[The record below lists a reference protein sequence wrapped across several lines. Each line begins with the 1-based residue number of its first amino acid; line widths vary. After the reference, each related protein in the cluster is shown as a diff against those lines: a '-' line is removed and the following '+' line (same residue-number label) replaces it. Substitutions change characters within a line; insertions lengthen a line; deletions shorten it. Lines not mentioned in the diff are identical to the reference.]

1 MERLKRIVLA
11 KLLYGLLFVAVLPL
25 LLVVWAARTSQAV
38 PLPVLHSLPWGI
50 VLAVVGL
57 GLILWGMGSLWWVG
71 GGLPMNAFPPPCYV
85 STGIY
90 SVFSHPIY
98 VGFGCAC
105 VGIAV
110 ALGSPSGLW
119 LVSTTMIIAA
129 AALVL
134 GYELPDMQ
142 SRYADAIPT
151 QPLLPVDDQYVP
163 TTRDRIRCY
172 LTVLLPWFLLY
183 ESVIALGVPGDAM
196 VAYFPFEAHWP
207 VLPWTE
213 VLYGSVYVVVLLAPL
228 IIRTRH
234 DLRMFSIRALL
245 SMLVVFP
252 IYLAV
257 PLIAPPRSFII
268 TGTIG
273 HVLSFDRLHDGA
285 AAAFPSYHVIWAY
298 VVAGALGRKTR
309 QRLLWFLWATLVAV
323 SCLTTGMHAVV
334 DVIAGLAVALLVT
347 RADWLWEVLRNS
359 SQTIANSWREWRFG
373 PIRIINHGAYAGA
386 GVFLGMLIVDTLL
399 GPRKSI
405 IAVSIF
411 AGGTIGGALWAQ
423 FIEGS
428 PSLLRPLGF
437 YGGML
442 GTTVGAVG
450 AALWTQTS
458 IWQVLSALVV
468 AAPWIQGLG
477 RLRCLVQGCCHG
489 RPTSEY
495 IGIRYVHPRSRVC
508 RITSLRDVPIHPT
521 PLYSLLWNVVV
532 AMLVTRLYLL
542 HTTAAMVG
550 GVYLILSS
558 MGRFVEE
565 AYRGE
570 PQTPIFG
577 GLRLYQWIA
586 VFTAIVGAVIT
597 TLLTALTP
605 IPVLHS
611 SSILVALGC
620 ALAAWIVSGV
630 DFPESNRRFARL
642 A

>member
-1 MERLKRIVLA
+1 MR
-11 KLLYGLLFVAVLPL
+11 
-25 LLVVWAARTSQAV
+25 
-38 PLPVLHSLPWGI
+38 
-50 VLAVVGL
+50 
-57 GLILWGMGSLWWVG
+57 
-71 GGLPMNAFPPPCYV
+71 
-85 STGIY
+85 
-90 SVFSHPIY
+90 
-98 VGFGCAC
+98 
-105 VGIAV
+105 
-110 ALGSPSGLW
+110 
-119 LVSTTMIIAA
+119 
-129 AALVL
+129 
-134 GYELPDMQ
+134 
-142 SRYADAIPT
+142 
-151 QPLLPVDDQYVP
+151 
-163 TTRDRIRCY
+163 
-172 LTVLLPWFLLY
+172 
-183 ESVIALGVPGDAM
+183 
-196 VAYFPFEAHWP
+196 
-207 VLPWTE
+207 
-213 VLYGSVYVVVLLAPL
+213 
-228 IIRTRH
+228 
-234 DLRMFSIRALL
+234 
-245 SMLVVFP
+245 
-252 IYLAV
+252 
-257 PLIAPPRSFII
+257 
-268 TGTIG
+268 
-273 HVLSFDRLHDGA
+273 
-285 AAAFPSYHVIWAY
+285 
-298 VVAGALGRKTR
+298 
-309 QRLLWFLWATLVAV
+309 
-323 SCLTTGMHAVV
+323 
-334 DVIAGLAVALLVT
+334 
-347 RADWLWEVLRNS
+347 
-359 SQTIANSWREWRFG
+359 
-373 PIRIINHGAYAGA
+373 
-386 GVFLGMLIVDTLL
+386 IVDTLL

-442 GTTVGAVG
+442 GTPVGAVG

-508 RITSLRDVPIHPT
+508 RITSLRNVPIHPT

-620 ALAAWIVSGV
+620 ALAVWIVSVV